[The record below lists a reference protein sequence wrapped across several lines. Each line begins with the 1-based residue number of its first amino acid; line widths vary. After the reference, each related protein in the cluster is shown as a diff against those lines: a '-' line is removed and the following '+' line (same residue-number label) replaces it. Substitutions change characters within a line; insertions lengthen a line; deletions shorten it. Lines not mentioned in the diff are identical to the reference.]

1 MLTLANTLG
10 IVMLMFIAKALSRDN
25 RVEVETV

>member
-10 IVMLMFIAKALSRDN
+10 IVLLLFIAQRLSRDHKV
-25 RVEVETV
+25 RMETV

>member
-1 MLTLANTLG
+1 LTLANMLG

-25 RVEVETV
+25 RVKMEMA